1 VFAGNISAVLT
12 FKKKGETLASLVDG
26 ATRVMTYITVGNPC
40 PKESNNMN
48 RWVLLPFFERLCWQ
62 GKDQTV
68 LMLGLRFDPKDGG
81 GYSKR
86 WNLVFLN
93 YTPSEPR
100 RQWLF
105 VVLSLRPFSRR

>member
-48 RWVLLPFFERLCWQ
+48 RWVLMSVSNAFASSTKSDGQEELISRLVYSSILM
-62 GKDQTV
+62 KQTNKQTNS
-68 LMLGLRFDPKDGG
+68 MAFSPQA
-81 GYSKR
+81 
-86 WNLVFLN
+86 N
-93 YTPSEPR
+93 YTD
-100 RQWLF
+100 
-105 VVLSLRPFSRR
+105 